1 MRCESTAPPAPARR
15 AFLKGCAASLLAW
28 QQLGR
33 RADANELRVGA
44 PAPVATLVT
53 LEGQTLRSS
62 DFAGQVVVLTFFAT
76 WCPPCRG
83 ELPLLAQF
91 AARHA
96 ADGLRVLGFSLD
108 GAGIAHGGHAGWPSR
123 YPSPWACWSRSDV
136 SGYGRIWRLPV
147 NFTIDRSGRLRN
159 DGWREHQPAWTA
171 ERLEQIVLP
180 LLV

>member
-1 MRCESTAPPAPARR
+1 MRCESAAPPSPTRR
-15 AFLKGCAASLLAW
+15 AFLKRCAASLLAW
-28 QQLGR
+28 QELGR
-33 RADANELRVGA
+33 RAGANELRVGA

-83 ELPLLAQF
+83 ELPLLGRF

-108 GAGIAHGGHAGWPSR
+108 GAESLAEVRQLAQSLPFPVGLL
-123 YPSPWACWSRSDV
+123 SRSDV

-171 ERLEQIVLP
+171 ERLDQIVLP
-180 LLV
+180 LLG

>member
-1 MRCESTAPPAPARR
+1 MRCESAAPPSPARR
-15 AFLKGCAASLLAW
+15 AFLKGCAASLLAC
-28 QQLGR
+28 QELGR
-33 RADANELRVGA
+33 RSGANELRVGA
-44 PAPVATLVT
+44 PAPVATLVA
-53 LEGQTLRSS
+53 LEGPTLRSS

-96 ADGLRVLGFSLD
+96 GDGLRVLGFSLD
-108 GAGIAHGGHAGWPSR
+108 GAESLAEVTRLAQSLPFPVGLL
-123 YPSPWACWSRSDV
+123 SRSDV

-147 NFTIDRSGRLRN
+147 NFTIDRSRRLRN

>member
-1 MRCESTAPPAPARR
+1 
-15 AFLKGCAASLLAW
+15 
-28 QQLGR
+28 
-33 RADANELRVGA
+33 
-44 PAPVATLVT
+44 
-53 LEGQTLRSS
+53 
-62 DFAGQVVVLTFFAT
+62 VVLTFFAT

-108 GAGIAHGGHAGWPSR
+108 GAESLAEVRQLAQSLPFPVGLL
-123 YPSPWACWSRSDV
+123 SRSDV

-171 ERLEQIVLP
+171 ERLDQIVLP